1 MKKNVVVASKTAKKK
16 KKRKK
21 ERKISIVSSCFLG
34 HKNLYLGIKKK
45 ELLTDTIILKS
56 LKSIML
62 RKKEPYR
69 KATYCSGSF
78 MIF

>member
-1 MKKNVVVASKTAKKK
+1 MKKNVVVSSKTAKKK

-45 ELLTDTIILKS
+45 ELLTDNNIEESQKHYV
-56 LKSIML
+56 
-62 RKKEPYR
+62 KK
-69 KATYCSGSF
+69 KGA
-78 MIF
+78 I

>member
-16 KKRKK
+16 KK
-21 ERKISIVSSCFLG
+21 ERKISIVSYFLG
-34 HKNLYLGIKKK
+34 HKNLYSGIKKK

-56 LKSIML
+56 LKNIML
-62 RKKEPYR
+62 RKNEPYR